1 MDSNPER
8 DLTRSAPAAD
18 VHTAPASLH
27 DEGGAAGGR
36 ADTLFPWIVGGC
48 ILLAD
53 QITKQFVL
61 ARLVTGDI
69 VPVVGDYLS
78 FTYVR
83 NPGIPFGLHLGAWSR
98 PFFVVMA
105 TIVMGGLIAFYR
117 TVPRAGRLRRLA
129 IAVLCAGALGN
140 LIDRIRWSEGVVDFI
155 RLSVAG
161 YEWPIFNV
169 ADMAVTTG
177 AILLGISLLAEG
189 RKRRAF

>member
-1 MDSNPER
+1 MNDH
-8 DLTRSAPAAD
+8 DAQAHVHHAPA
-18 VHTAPASLH
+18 TLH
-27 DEGGAAGGR
+27 DEGASAGGR
-36 ADTLFPWIVGGC
+36 LDSMFPWLVGIV

-61 ARLVTGDI
+61 SRLTTGDL

-83 NPGIPFGLHLGAWSR
+83 NPGIAFGLHLGAFSR
-98 PFFVVMA
+98 PFFVLTA
-105 TIVMGGLIAFYR
+105 TAVLGALIAFYR
-117 TVPRAGRLRRLA
+117 TVPREDRMRGLA

-140 LIDRIRWSEGVVDFI
+140 LIDRIRWTEGVVDFI

-161 YEWPIFNV
+161 YEWPIFNI

-189 RKRRAF
+189 RKRRTF